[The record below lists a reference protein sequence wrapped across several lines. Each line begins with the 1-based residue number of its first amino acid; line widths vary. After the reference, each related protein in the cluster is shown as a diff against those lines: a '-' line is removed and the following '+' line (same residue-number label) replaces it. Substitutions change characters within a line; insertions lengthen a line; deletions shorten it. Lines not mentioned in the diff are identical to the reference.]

1 MDGARRHL
9 RFRLRLTPLGW
20 VLSVAA
26 ITLVILAIVT
36 ASAPIIVALIVV
48 ILIWALVLQSR
59 FPFGAPRGTYYT
71 DPDTT
76 DYGREAA
83 DEFERKYGHRF

>member
-1 MDGARRHL
+1 MDGPRRHL

-20 VLSVAA
+20 ALSVSA
-26 ITLVILAIVT
+26 IVLVILAIVT
-36 ASAPIIVALIVV
+36 ASTPIIVALIVV
-48 ILIWALVLQSR
+48 ILIWALVLQSW
-59 FPFGAPRGTYYT
+59 FPFGAPRATYYT
-71 DPDTT
+71 DPETT